1 MRKKMIFPNFCSFWC
16 NLLGLVSLEGNC
28 SGWQREQIKTRMEDW
43 VSTEQYQI
51 TKHIILSFCFPI
63 DMKEWMEMLRDE
75 KKRTMDSA
83 LLYKPLQV
91 SISFE
96 IFYSSSVGHC
106 WSPLQLL
113 SSNTCD
119 SHLICLASNSS
130 SSV

>member
-1 MRKKMIFPNFCSFWC
+1 MN
-16 NLLGLVSLEGNC
+16 
-28 SGWQREQIKTRMEDW
+28 
-43 VSTEQYQI
+43 TEQYQI
-51 TKHIILSFCFPI
+51 NKHINLSFFFPI

-96 IFYSSSVGHC
+96 IFYSSPVGHC

-119 SHLICLASNSS
+119 SHLIGLASNSS
-130 SSV
+130 PSV